1 VANFQLPEE
10 LMQALQEKFP
20 NIEVLENRTVIVSAD
35 DLIPFMTE
43 VKENRDY
50 ALDFLTNLTGAEYD
64 DRFESVYNLISITNG
79 FDLMVK
85 VKLTDR
91 NNPSVPS
98 LRSLWGGANWQERE
112 TYDLLGI
119 NYTGYPG
126 HPTRIL
132 LLDTFNGHPLRKDFK
147 WEGGREN

>member
-1 VANFQLPEE
+1 MANYQLPAE

-20 NIEVLENRTVIVSAD
+20 NIEVLENQTVIVSAD

-43 VKENRDY
+43 VKENPDY
-50 ALDFLTNLTGAEYD
+50 ALDFLTNLTAAEYN
-64 DRFESVYNLISITNG
+64 DRFETEYNLISITNG

-85 VKLTDR
+85 VKLANKD
-91 NNPSVPS
+91 NPSVPS
-98 LRSLWGGANWQERE
+98 LCPLWGGANWQERE
-112 TYDLLGI
+112 TYDLMGI
-119 NYTGYPG
+119 NFTGYPD

-147 WEGGREN
+147 CEGGRE